1 MESRWLPDRDIV
13 ASDADA
19 DGDGEGESGL
29 PPVDEALEGAKRP
42 GNPDPA
48 LVTELEPAGDETI
61 REGRAGGILGG
72 PHPSQG
78 QGQGG

>member
-13 ASDADA
+13 PSDADA
-19 DGDGEGESGL
+19 DSGL
-29 PPVDEALEGAKRP
+29 PPADEALEDAKRP

-61 REGRAGGILGG
+61 REGRAGGIQGG
-72 PHPSQG
+72 PHSSQG